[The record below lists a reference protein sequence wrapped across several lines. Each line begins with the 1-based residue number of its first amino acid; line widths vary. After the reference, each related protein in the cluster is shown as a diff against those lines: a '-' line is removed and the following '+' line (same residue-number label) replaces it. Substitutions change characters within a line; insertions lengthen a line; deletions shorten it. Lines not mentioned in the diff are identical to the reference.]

1 MKIGL
6 GSQDSIGQTQN
17 SSQTTRAGKSS
28 GGSQGL
34 KSQQFGLDR
43 VDVSDVAQTAASV
56 IGISG
61 DQRAQRVANLTQV
74 YQSGQYTVD
83 PVKLSAA
90 IVQQDTDPT
99 HAGH

>member
-6 GSQDSIGQTQN
+6 GSQDNIGQTQN
-17 SSQTTRAGKSS
+17 ASQTTRTGKTS
-28 GGSQGL
+28 GASQSL

-56 IGISG
+56 ISTTG
-61 DQRAQRVANLTQV
+61 DQRAQKVANLTQL

-90 IVQQDTDPT
+90 IVDQDTDPT
-99 HAGH
+99 HAG